1 MSKGRRNQSASD
13 DDDDLFIIRLDPKF
27 PLEDVE
33 AIGARLTASGALVP
47 AYVPPNDG
55 LLSIVAF
62 RLNQDIYRSETRLL
76 PDRNL
81 VSRMAR
87 LARDGA
93 EQPLAGP
100 TAIAADLMAFAQAMN
115 LLIEPSIAF
124 HELAHR
130 DGNAIA
136 LEELSW
142 FRAADH
148 GQAMAWIDLAQG
160 RVGRLPIAIPK
171 PQAERD
177 LAYPLNRWRRN
188 YVVALKIAGLEL
200 SSSTPVERALMLF
213 RWMADDFFVAGPA
226 AIFATMYFAPLAA
239 RRRLIKQLR
248 SPDRARAIAG
258 IRNAAWDITH
268 LSNLVAERKR
278 SEKENIFFIFATAD
292 RGLAEIAPVL
302 MIDADGDACAPELAR
317 SLSAWW
323 PAPDALCL
331 AETLFGYIRR
341 ARNRRA
347 DAPAFSND
355 RLQMLIDSGE
365 AYVRAWSGDMKSG
378 P

>member
-1 MSKGRRNQSASD
+1 MD
-13 DDDDLFIIRLDPKF
+13 DGDLIIIRLDPDF

-33 AIGARLTASGALVP
+33 AIGVRLMASGALVP
-47 AYVPPNDG
+47 GYVPPDAG
-55 LLSIVAF
+55 LLSIAAF
-62 RLNQDIYRSETRLL
+62 RFNQDICQTETRLL

-93 EQPLAGP
+93 QQPLTGP
-100 TAIAADLMAFAQAMN
+100 AAVAADLMAYAQAMN

-130 DGNAIA
+130 DGNAVA

-160 RVGRLPIAIPK
+160 RIDRLPLAAPK
-171 PQAERD
+171 PEAERD

-188 YVVALKIAGLEL
+188 YVVALKIAELEL
-200 SSSTPVERALMLF
+200 ASSTPVERALNLF
-213 RWMADDFFVAGPA
+213 RWMAEDFFMAGPA

-248 SPDRARAIAG
+248 SADRERAIAG

-302 MIDADGDACAPELAR
+302 MIDADEEDYAAELAR

-323 PAPDALCL
+323 PAADALHL
-331 AETLFGYIRR
+331 AETLFDHVRR
-341 ARNRRA
+341 ARSRGPR
-347 DAPAFSND
+347 APAFSSD
-355 RLQMLIDSGE
+355 PLQRLIDSGE
-365 AYVRAWSGDMKSG
+365 ARVRAWAG
-378 P
+378 

>member
-1 MSKGRRNQSASD
+1 MDDSD
-13 DDDDLFIIRLDPKF
+13 MIIIRLDPEF

-33 AIGARLTASGALVP
+33 AIGARLTVSGTLVP
-47 AYVPPNDG
+47 GYVPPDTG
-55 LLSIVAF
+55 LLSIAAF
-62 RLNQDIYRSETRLL
+62 QLNQDIYQAETRLV

-93 EQPLAGP
+93 VQPLAGP
-100 TAIAADLMAFAQAMN
+100 TAIAADLMAYAQAMN

-160 RVGRLPIAIPK
+160 RIERLPIAVPK
-171 PQAERD
+171 PEAERD
-177 LAYPLNRWRRN
+177 LAFPLNRWRRN
-188 YVVALKIAGLEL
+188 YVVALKIAELEL
-200 SSSTPVERALMLF
+200 SSSTPLERALRLF
-213 RWMADDFFVAGPA
+213 RWMADDFFMAGPA

-239 RRRLIKQLR
+239 KRRLIKQLR
-248 SPDRARAIAG
+248 SPDRERAIAG

-302 MIDADGDACAPELAR
+302 MIDADEDDYATELAR

-323 PAPDALCL
+323 PAADALYL
-331 AETLFGYIRR
+331 AETLFDHVRQARDRR
-341 ARNRRA
+341 AGA
-347 DAPAFSND
+347 HVFSND
-355 RLQMLIDSGE
+355 PLQVLIDFGE
-365 AYVRAWSGDMKSG
+365 AQVRAWSEI
-378 P
+378 

>member
-1 MSKGRRNQSASD
+1 MDDSD
-13 DDDDLFIIRLDPKF
+13 LILIRLDPEF

-33 AIGARLTASGALVP
+33 AIGARLAVSGALVP
-47 AYVPPNDG
+47 AYVPPDAG
-55 LLSIVAF
+55 LLSIAAF
-62 RLNQDIYRSETRLL
+62 RLNQDIYQMETRLL

-93 EQPLAGP
+93 ERPLTGP

-124 HELAHR
+124 HELAHH
-130 DGNAIA
+130 DGNEIA

-142 FRAADH
+142 FRAADQ

-160 RVGRLPIAIPK
+160 RIDRLPIATPK
-171 PQAERD
+171 LEGRGD

-188 YVVALKIAGLEL
+188 YVVALKIAELEL
-200 SSSTPVERALMLF
+200 ATMTPLKRALALF
-213 RWMADDFFVAGPA
+213 EWMATNFFMAGPA
-226 AIFATMYFAPLAA
+226 AIFATMYFAPMAA
-239 RRRLIKQLR
+239 RRRMIKQLR
-248 SPDRARAIAG
+248 SADRERAIAG
-258 IRNAAWDITH
+258 IKNAAWDITH

-278 SEKENIFFIFATAD
+278 SESENIFFIFATAD

-302 MIDADGDACAPELAR
+302 MVDADEDEYVSELAR

-323 PAPDALCL
+323 PAADALYL
-331 AETLFGYIRR
+331 AETLFGHIRR
-341 ARNRRA
+341 ARGRA
-347 DAPAFSND
+347 TPTPALSPKGAIQALTDA
-355 RLQMLIDSGE
+355 GE
-365 AYVRAWSGDMKSG
+365 TRIRAWSNGAG
-378 P
+378 YGA